1 MVLVEGD
8 VRQGRQAP
16 VDHILMPVSTQLCSL
31 LRDHWRRTRRR
42 FPSELSYDERG
53 CQLIDRRSDG

>member
-16 VDHILMPVSTQLCSL
+16 VDHILMPVSTKLCAL
-31 LRDHWRRTRRR
+31 YGTIGGGAAVGFLD
-42 FPSELSYDERG
+42 
-53 CQLIDRRSDG
+53 